1 MAPQKLRLLLAE
13 DHQDTCDLLTL
24 VLTRENYEVA
34 TSPSVTK
41 ALELTRDEKFDV
53 LIIDS
58 RLTDG
63 DGVDLCRAIRQSDGE
78 TPILFY
84 SGLGYEKDKQ
94 DAFDAGA
101 QDYLVKPVDNSLL
114 VKRLGKLI
122 ADSKRHCQL
131 VRTSTVRK
139 HSGDL
144 QPALGGVKFSSS
156 RHYC

>member
-1 MAPQKLRLLLAE
+1 MAPKKFRLLLAE

-34 TSPSVTK
+34 NSPSVTK

-63 DGVDLCRAIRQSDGE
+63 DGVELCRAIRRSDGE
-78 TPILFY
+78 TPIMFY

-94 DAFDAGA
+94 EAFDAGA

-114 VKRLGKLI
+114 VKRLGKLV
-122 ADSKRHCQL
+122 ADSKKHLQV
-131 VRTSTVRK
+131 VRSSTARK
-139 HSGDL
+139 DSGDL
-144 QPALGGVKFSSS
+144 QPALGGGVSSV
-156 RHYC
+156 HFA